1 MIPLE
6 EARAHVLDRVKP
18 LTPARTPA
26 GSARGCVLAEP
37 VVATESVPPF
47 DNSAMDGYAVRAAD
61 TSSAPV
67 ELPVGGVL
75 AAGGD
80 PSAFR
85 VGAGEA
91 VRIMTGAVIPEG
103 ADAIVIVEQTEPL
116 DDGRR
121 VRVEVATRRGDHIRV
136 AGDDIRPGD
145 VVIDAGVVLTAA
157 HLGVLASLGVTEVT
171 VVPRPRVGVLSTGD
185 ELVEGPAALRPG
197 QLRDSNRHA
206 LLPMLTDAGCEAI
219 DLGLIR
225 DDRAAIT
232 HAIELAV
239 ESCDALLTSGGVSM
253 GDFDEVKAVLSERAD
268 DMRWMQ
274 IAIRPAK
281 PFAFGTL
288 AGTPVF
294 GLPGNP
300 VSSIISFEL
309 LARPALRKMM
319 GFADDALDRPHL
331 QATADEEIRR
341 RPDGKTHYARVVV
354 SVRDGRLHACSA
366 GGQGSHQLAAMAAA
380 NALAVLPDGD
390 GVIAGDDLEVIPL
403 TWPT

>member
-18 LTPARTPA
+18 LTPVRVAA
-26 GSARGCVLAEP
+26 DDARGCVLAEP
-37 VVATESVPPF
+37 VIATEPIPPF

-61 TSSAPV
+61 TASAPV
-67 ELPVGGVL
+67 ELPVAGVL

-85 VGAGEA
+85 VDAGEV

-121 VRVEVATRRGDHIRV
+121 VRIGVAAQPGDHVRV

-145 VVIDAGVVLTAA
+145 VVMDAGVVLTAA
-157 HLGVLASLGVTEVT
+157 HLGVLASLGVTDVT

-185 ELVEGPAALRPG
+185 ELVEGPAPLRPG

-219 DLGLIR
+219 DLGLIK

-232 HAIELAV
+232 RAIEQAV

-319 GFADDALDRPHL
+319 GFADDDLDRPRL
-331 QATADEEIRR
+331 RALADEDIRR
-341 RPDGKTHYARVVV
+341 RADGKTHYARVVV
-354 SVRDGRLHACSA
+354 SVRDGRLHARSA

-390 GVIAGDDLEVIPL
+390 GVITGDDLEVIPL
-403 TWPT
+403 TWPA

>member
-1 MIPLE
+1 VIPLE

-18 LTPARTPA
+18 LAPALVASRDA
-26 GSARGCVLAEP
+26 GGCVLTEP
-37 VVATESVPPF
+37 VVAREAVPPF
-47 DNSAMDGYAVRAAD
+47 DNSAMDGYAVRAAS
-61 TSSAPV
+61 TAAAPV
-67 ELPVGGVL
+67 ELPVTGVL
-75 AAGGD
+75 AAGAD
-80 PSAFR
+80 PSGFS

-91 VRIMTGAVIPEG
+91 VRIMTGASMPAG
-103 ADAIVIVEQTEPL
+103 ADAVVIVEQTTPL

-121 VRVEVATRRGDHIRV
+121 VRVAAAVRAGEHVRR
-136 AGDDIRPGD
+136 AGDDIHPGD
-145 VVIDAGVVLTAA
+145 VVIGAGTTLTAA
-157 HLGVLASLGVTEVT
+157 HLGVLASLGVVEVT

-185 ELVEGPAALRPG
+185 ELVEGAGPLRPG
-197 QLRDSNRHA
+197 QIRDSNRHA
-206 LLPMLTDAGCEAI
+206 LLPMLAQAGCEPI

-232 HAIELAV
+232 AAIEAAAA
-239 ESCDALLTSGGVSM
+239 SCDALLTSGGVSM

-288 AGTPVF
+288 DGTPVF

-319 GFADDALDRPHL
+319 GHADDDLDRPRLSAVADDA
-331 QATADEEIRR
+331 IRR
-341 RPDGKTHYARVVV
+341 HPDGKTHYARVVIAV
-354 SVRDGRLHACSA
+354 DDGRLHARSA

-390 GVIAGDDLEVIPL
+390 GVATGDELEVIPL
-403 TWPT
+403 TWPA

>member
-1 MIPLE
+1 MIPLD

-18 LTPARTPA
+18 LTPVRAA
-26 GSARGCVLAEP
+26 ADEARGCVLAEP
-37 VVATESVPPF
+37 VIATEPIPPF

-61 TSSAPV
+61 TASAPV
-67 ELPVGGVL
+67 ELPVAGVL

-85 VGAGEA
+85 VDAGEV
-91 VRIMTGAVIPEG
+91 VRIMTGAVIPAG

-121 VRVEVATRRGDHIRV
+121 VRIDVAARPGDHVRV

-157 HLGVLASLGVTEVT
+157 HLGVLASLGVTDVT

-185 ELVEGPAALRPG
+185 ELVEGPTPLRPG

-219 DLGLIR
+219 DLGLIK

-232 HAIELAV
+232 RAIEQAV

-281 PFAFGTL
+281 PFAFGL
-288 AGTPVF
+288 VAATPVF

-300 VSSIISFEL
+300 VSSMVSFEL
-309 LARPALRKMM
+309 LARPALRRMA
-319 GFADDALDRPHL
+319 GHANLHRPAVPAV
-331 QATADEEIRR
+331 ATAPFRR
-341 RPDGKTHYARVVV
+341 KPDGKVHFVRVLAE
-354 SVRDGRLHACSA
+354 RDADGVLHVQSA
-366 GGQGSHQLAAMAAA
+366 GGQGSHHLTAMARAH
-380 NALAVLPDGD
+380 ALLPLADGD
-390 GVIAGDDLEVIPL
+390 GIEAGDTVRVLLL
-403 TWPT
+403 TDV